1 MDNSRVLPYNSNVPD
16 SFPNILL
23 FIIEYRNGKSNRKYR
38 KGATN
43 LSLWKIY
50 RTFAEMGAV
59 CFGGGYAM
67 LSLVQRVIVEEH
79 GWATEEELMDY
90 YAIGQCT
97 PGVIAVNTSTF
108 IGHKLAGIPGSL
120 AASLGFISP
129 SILIITVIA
138 AFLESFASNVYV
150 AHALAG
156 IRVCVCV
163 LILDAVLKLG
173 KKSIKDPVS
182 WTIFLITAALAF
194 FTDIST
200 VVLVLG
206 AGIVGYILYVVRRAK
221 A

>member
-1 MDNSRVLPYNSNVPD
+1 M
-16 SFPNILL
+16 
-23 FIIEYRNGKSNRKYR
+23 
-38 KGATN
+38 
-43 LSLWKIY
+43 SLWKLY
-50 RTFAEMGAV
+50 WVFAQMGAV

-79 GWATEEELMDY
+79 GWTTEEELMDY

-97 PGVIAVNTSTF
+97 PGVIAVNVSTF
-108 IGHKLAGIPGSL
+108 IGHKLRGVPGAI

-163 LILDAVLKLG
+163 LIFNSVLALG
-173 KKSIKDPVS
+173 KKAVKTPIAWV
-182 WTIFLITAALAF
+182 IFLVTVFLAF
-194 FTDIST
+194 FTEVPT
-200 VVLVLG
+200 VAIVLG
-206 AGIVGYILYVVRRAK
+206 AGIVGYILYLMGGTK
-221 A
+221 K

>member
-1 MDNSRVLPYNSNVPD
+1 MKQLL
-16 SFPNILL
+16 NI
-23 FIIEYRNGKSNRKYR
+23 Y
-38 KGATN
+38 
-43 LSLWKIY
+43 W
-50 RTFAEMGAV
+50 TFAKMGAC

-67 LSLVQRVIVEEH
+67 LSLLQRIIVEQYH
-79 GWATEEELMDY
+79 WATEEELMDY

-200 VVLVLG
+200 VALVLG

>member
-1 MDNSRVLPYNSNVPD
+1 
-16 SFPNILL
+16 
-23 FIIEYRNGKSNRKYR
+23 
-38 KGATN
+38 

-50 RTFAEMGAV
+50 WVFAQMGAV

-97 PGVIAVNTSTF
+97 PGVIAVNVSTF
-108 IGHKLAGIPGSL
+108 IGHKLRGLPGAI

-129 SILIITVIA
+129 SILIITIIA
-138 AFLESFASNVYV
+138 TFLESFASNVYV

-163 LILDAVLKLG
+163 LILNSVLALG
-173 KKSIKDPVS
+173 KKAVKSPLA
-182 WTIFLITAALAF
+182 WGIFLVSAFLAF
-194 FTDIST
+194 FTDVPT
-200 VVLVLG
+200 VALVLG
-206 AGIVGYILYVVRRAK
+206 AGVVGYILYLKGRVK
-221 A
+221 K

>member
-1 MDNSRVLPYNSNVPD
+1 M
-16 SFPNILL
+16 
-23 FIIEYRNGKSNRKYR
+23 
-38 KGATN
+38 
-43 LSLWKIY
+43 SLWKLYWI
-50 RTFAEMGAV
+50 FAQMGAV

-97 PGVIAVNTSTF
+97 PGIIAVNVSTF
-108 IGHKLAGIPGSL
+108 IGHKLRGTIGAIV
-120 AASLGFISP
+120 ASLGFVSP

-163 LILDAVLKLG
+163 LILNSVLSLG
-173 KKSIKDPVS
+173 KKAIKNPTAWV
-182 WTIFLITAALAF
+182 IFLVSAALAA
-194 FTDIST
+194 FTEVPT
-200 VVLVLG
+200 VALVLG
-206 AGIVGYILYVVRRAK
+206 AGVVGYILYLK
-221 A
+221 EGMKK

>member
-1 MDNSRVLPYNSNVPD
+1 MKK
-16 SFPNILL
+16 LL
-23 FIIEYRNGKSNRKYR
+23 S
-38 KGATN
+38 
-43 LSLWKIY
+43 IY
-50 RTFAEMGAV
+50 WLFAQMGAC

-67 LSLVQRVIVEEH
+67 LSLLQREIVEKR

-108 IGHKLAGIPGSL
+108 VGHKLAGIPG
-120 AASLGFISP
+120 AIVATLGFITP
-129 SILIITVIA
+129 SLLIITVIA
-138 AFLESFASNVYV
+138 AFLENFASNAIV

-173 KKSIKDPVS
+173 KKSVKDALS
-182 WTIFLITAALAF
+182 WTLFLITTVLAF
-194 FTDIST
+194 FTEIPT
-200 VVLVLG
+200 VAIVVG
-206 AGIVGYILYVVRRAK
+206 AGVVGYILYLKGRAK

>member
-1 MDNSRVLPYNSNVPD
+1 M
-16 SFPNILL
+16 
-23 FIIEYRNGKSNRKYR
+23 
-38 KGATN
+38 
-43 LSLWKIY
+43 SLWKIY

-97 PGVIAVNTSTF
+97 PGVIAVNVSTF
-108 IGHKLAGIPGSL
+108 IGHKLRGLPG
-120 AASLGFISP
+120 AIVASLGFISP
-129 SILIITVIA
+129 SILIITLIA

-163 LILDAVLKLG
+163 LILNSVLTLG
-173 KKSIKDPVS
+173 KKAIKNKLSWGIFGVS
-182 WTIFLITAALAF
+182 AVLAA
-194 FTDIST
+194 FTDVPT
-200 VVLVLG
+200 VAIVLG
-206 AGIVGYILYVVRRAK
+206 AGVIGYILYLKGAVKR
-221 A
+221 

>member
-1 MDNSRVLPYNSNVPD
+1 M
-16 SFPNILL
+16 
-23 FIIEYRNGKSNRKYR
+23 
-38 KGATN
+38 
-43 LSLWKIY
+43 SLWKLY

-67 LSLVQRVIVEEH
+67 LSLVQRVVVEEH

-97 PGVIAVNTSTF
+97 PGIIALNVSTF
-108 IGHKLAGIPGSL
+108 IGHKLMGLPGAI

-150 AHALAG
+150 AQALAG

-163 LILDAVLKLG
+163 LILNSVLALG
-173 KKSIKDPVS
+173 RKAIKTPISWVIFGVS
-182 WTIFLITAALAF
+182 TLLAA
-194 FTDIST
+194 FTDVPT
-200 VVLVLG
+200 VALVLG
-206 AGIVGYILYVVRRAK
+206 AGLVGYILHLKGAVK
-221 A
+221 K